1 MYKVLNSWSLQS
13 SGDSAEI
20 LGEILAEIQV
30 IKLNKYKT
38 QDSNQWYKENM
49 NV

>member
-13 SGDSAEI
+13 RRDSAEI
-20 LGEILAEIQV
+20 LGAILAEIQV
-30 IKLNKYKT
+30 LKLNKCKT
-38 QDSNQWYKENM
+38 QDNLQCYKENM